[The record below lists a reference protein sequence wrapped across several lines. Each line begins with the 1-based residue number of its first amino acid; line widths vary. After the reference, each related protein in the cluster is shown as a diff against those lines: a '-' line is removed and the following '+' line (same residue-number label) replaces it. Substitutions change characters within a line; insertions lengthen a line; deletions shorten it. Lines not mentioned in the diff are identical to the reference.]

1 MSKKKVMIG
10 TIIVGVLG
18 VIFAILAVVGTVIKN
33 KQDGKNMEIGKGNIS
48 VTTQIPDNVLTNDKG
63 VFIGIQDP
71 NIYYN
76 GENNQYKVK
85 SRTVSV
91 TGKAEDQ
98 EFCVAD
104 VQNMISKIVLG
115 DAEFDI
121 DTIVSYGND
130 GHKIL
135 EDLNNAFGIKIYT
148 EDNTLESTP
157 GKVSLDALG
166 DSYSHTTTTRDGY
179 TSYVYFFDV
188 NFNSMDTATYEK
200 CKAEYGLKDNP
211 NLIGRLSLEL
221 FEDKDGNQV
230 GYTLSIDAPVYYD
243 SFENFKANT
252 NARMRYDITK
262 CCVIMTDGTPVGFAE
277 NLTVKSE

>member
-18 VIFAILAVVGTVIKN
+18 VIFAILAIVGASIKN
-33 KQDGKNMEIGKGNIS
+33 KQGDTNMEIGKGDIG
-48 VTTQIPDNVLTNDKG
+48 VTTQIPDNVLANDKG

-71 NIYYN
+71 NVYYN
-76 GENNQYKVK
+76 GEGNQYKVK
-85 SRTVSV
+85 SRMVSV

-121 DTIVSYGND
+121 NTLVSYGND
-130 GHKIL
+130 GSKVL

-166 DSYSHTTTTRDGY
+166 GSYSYTTTTRDGY
-179 TSYVYFFDV
+179 TGYVYFFDV
-188 NFNSMDTATYEK
+188 NFNSMDAATYEK
-200 CKAEYGLKDNP
+200 CKDEYGLNDNP
-211 NLIGRLSLEL
+211 NLTGELSLEV
-221 FEDKDGNQV
+221 FEDKDGNQA
-230 GYTLSIDAPVYYD
+230 GYILSIDAPVYYD
-243 SFENFKANT
+243 SFENFKANV

-277 NLTVKSE
+277 DLTIKSE